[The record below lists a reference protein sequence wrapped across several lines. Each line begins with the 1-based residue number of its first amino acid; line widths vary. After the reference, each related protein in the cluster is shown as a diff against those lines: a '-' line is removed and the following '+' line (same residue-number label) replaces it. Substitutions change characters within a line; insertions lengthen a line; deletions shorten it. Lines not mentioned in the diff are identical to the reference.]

1 MVRKPAHP
9 TIDYQ
14 LGSVRDDFDFGSILL
29 FRTDVL
35 KKVISE
41 MDTEYNFAA
50 LYDLRLRLSREGLIF
65 RIPEFLYSEKE
76 HDSRR
81 SGEKQFDYVN
91 PRNREVQIEME
102 QAFTA
107 HLKAIGAYLPPAFKT
122 VPFQDE
128 HFETE
133 VSVII
138 PVRNREKTS
147 QKRYDPS
154 FHNRP
159 ISSIIF
165 SLSTIIPPTTRPLLL
180 KRWPKST
187 RK

>member
-1 MVRKPAHP
+1 MSIIFCIISRLKRDEQTDTYVHFEQTATLREIVTTIDSPYVFFYTKYPTPRLGEHAQKRFLQVAQATGAVMLYSDYYTEQDGSQTAHP

-81 SGEKQFDYVN
+81 SCE
-91 PRNREVQIEME
+91 
-102 QAFTA
+102 
-107 HLKAIGAYLPPAFKT
+107 
-122 VPFQDE
+122 
-128 HFETE
+128 
-133 VSVII
+133 
-138 PVRNREKTS
+138 
-147 QKRYDPS
+147 
-154 FHNRP
+154 
-159 ISSIIF
+159 
-165 SLSTIIPPTTRPLLL
+165 
-180 KRWPKST
+180 
-187 RK
+187 

>member
-1 MVRKPAHP
+1 MSIISCIISRLKRDEHTDTYVHFEQTATLREIVTTIDSPYVFFYTKYPTPRLGEHAQKRFLQVAQATGAVMLYSDYYTEQNGSQTAHP

-102 QAFTA
+102 QLT
-107 HLKAIGAYLPPAFKT
+107 
-122 VPFQDE
+122 
-128 HFETE
+128 
-133 VSVII
+133 
-138 PVRNREKTS
+138 
-147 QKRYDPS
+147 
-154 FHNRP
+154 
-159 ISSIIF
+159 
-165 SLSTIIPPTTRPLLL
+165 
-180 KRWPKST
+180 
-187 RK
+187 